1 MKKKLL
7 LGGIGILLLAGMLLA
22 GCFSAPASA
31 GTSSAAAE
39 VNLFVGTWIS
49 EYGDTTFEF
58 TETTFIHK
66 DRWDEFPPSTGNY
79 TFSGKTATIQFYDG
93 PMTAVISEAGDT
105 FTVFG
110 FGGFEDGRIYMQP

>member
-7 LGGIGILLLAGMLLA
+7 LAGIGISLLSIILLA
-22 GCFSAPASA
+22 GCAGAPA
-31 GTSSAAAE
+31 AAD
-39 VNLFVGTWIS
+39 NPFIGTWIS

-58 TETTFIHK
+58 TATTFIHK

-93 PMTAVISEAGDT
+93 PMRAVISDIGDT

-110 FGGFEDGRIYMQP
+110 FGGFEEGRVYMQP

>member
-7 LGGIGILLLAGMLLA
+7 LGGIGILLIAGMLLA
-22 GCFSAPASA
+22 GCITSEPAA
-31 GTSSAAAE
+31 KATTVAE

-66 DRWDEFPPSTGNY
+66 DRWDEFPPSTGSY

-110 FGGFEDGRIYMQP
+110 FGGFEEGRLYMQP